1 MNRNLNVLSLLFALL
16 LSPLLCQG
24 IQAQTIN
31 AASCSAADVQTAFSA
46 VTNSTTTVNIP
57 AGNCHW
63 TVSVQLLVP
72 SSSTSLSVLGAG
84 ILTTTGGGDQTV
96 IIDDYASNSAVL
108 NIMSNGT
115 PTSFVRVA
123 GITVQGGTGLVK
135 YGGIIDVGGSSAN
148 IRFDHD
154 HINSQ
159 TYSPGNPS
167 AGMRW
172 TGCTYG
178 VVDHS
183 IFDQPIG
190 GVNNAVQTDNSGS
203 CFGDS
208 LGVGDQSWAHP
219 TALGTASFLYMED
232 NVFNNG
238 ASNDCT
244 FGGRFVERYNTF
256 NTSSPA
262 PSVQTH
268 PTGGA
273 GRIRGCRAWE
283 IYGNTYSATSGQFIN
298 TAFFASSGTGVVW
311 SNTLPSSSAGGGTG
325 YKIFIEMH
333 SMRRDSTTYGQSAA
347 PNGWGYCGTSFNGAG
362 SNWDQNSNASTGA
375 HCMDQPG
382 QGMGDLLTGG
392 FSSDGSGSNNVTNNA
407 TGCTASSSCA
417 WPRQALEP
425 VYEWMDNYS
434 CVPSN
439 PCNFESSYDA
449 GALVNNSDYYLW
461 CNPSSTSGCSTFNG
475 TVGVGSGLLSTRPS
489 SCTAGVAY
497 WGTDTSTLYKC
508 ISTNNWSTYYTP
520 YTYPHPLV
528 SGGGGSSSS
537 APSAPTNLTV
547 VVN

>member
-1 MNRNLNVLSLLFALL
+1 MNRNLKLLLLLFAFL
-16 LSPLLCQG
+16 LSPLICQR

-31 AASCSAADVQTAFSA
+31 AASCSQTDVQTAFSA

-57 AGNCHW
+57 AGTCHW
-63 TVSVQLLVP
+63 SSPATLTVP
-72 SSSTSLSVLGAG
+72 SGNTNISVLGAG
-84 ILTTTGGGDQTV
+84 NLTTTGGGDQTV
-96 IIDDYASNSAVL
+96 IIDDYSSNNDLLSVVSNS
-108 NIMSNGT
+108 
-115 PTSFVRVA
+115 TSTSVVRVA
-123 GITVQGGTGLVK
+123 GITVQGGAGQIK
-135 YGGIIDVGGSSAN
+135 DKGMIGVGGGSAK

-154 HINSQ
+154 HFNSQ
-159 TYSPGNPS
+159 TYSPSNAS
-167 AGMRW
+167 TGMRW

-178 VVDHS
+178 VIDHS
-183 IFDQPIG
+183 IFDQPAG
-190 GVNNAVQTDNSGS
+190 GVNNAVQADNSGA

-219 TALGTASFLYMED
+219 TALGTATFLYMED

-256 NTSSPA
+256 NTSAPA

-283 IYGNTYSATSGQFIN
+283 IYGNTYAATSGQFIN
-298 TAFFASSGTGVVW
+298 TAFFASAGTGVVW

-333 SMRRDSTTYGQSAA
+333 SMRRDNVTYGEAPA
-347 PNGWGYCGTSFNGAG
+347 PNGWGYCGTSFNGTG
-362 SNWDQNSNASTGA
+362 SNWDQNSNPSTGYR
-375 HCMDQPG
+375 CLDQPG

-392 FSSDGSGSNNVTNNA
+392 FSFDGSGSNNATNSA

-449 GALVNNSDYYLW
+449 GAFVNNSDYYLW
-461 CNPSSTSGCSTFNG
+461 CSASSTSGCTTFNG
-475 TVGVGSGLLSTRPS
+475 TVGTGSGLLASRPS

-497 WGTDTSTLYKC
+497 WATDASTLYKC
-508 ISTNNWSTYYTP
+508 ASTNTWATYYQP
-520 YTYPHPLV
+520 YVYPHPLV